1 MFKQIFQKFLNIFGY
16 KVSKNKEN
24 KFKNFDLIIKKI
36 LKRKKVNI
44 IDIGANKGQTIER
57 FKELFNDAKIY
68 AFEPTKNL
76 AEKLN
81 IIYKKDKNIKIFN
94 KAVGDK
100 NGKTIFFN
108 YSNNELNSLYKIR
121 DPNFK
126 RNSKTKCEMITLDK
140 FCLDNTLEKI
150 DILKIDTQGNE
161 KRILE
166 GAKKSLQKGV
176 FEIIEL
182 EIILGDYYDIKNSF
196 LDIEKNLIK
205 NNYRLL
211 AIDRLINFF
220 SNKYMYFNAIYIK
233 QSLYK
238 KLNNNS

>member
-1 MFKQIFQKFLNIFGY
+1 MFKRVIQKLLNFFGY
-16 KVSKNKEN
+16 KISKNKQN
-24 KFKNFDLIIKKI
+24 KFKNFDFIIKKI
-36 LKRKKVNI
+36 LRRRKINI

-57 FKELFNDAKIY
+57 FKKIFSEAKIY

-76 AEKLN
+76 AEKLDK
-81 IIYKKDKNIKIFN
+81 IYMEDENVKIFN

-100 NGKTIFFN
+100 NGKNNFFN
-108 YSNNELNSLYKIR
+108 YSNNELNSLYEIK
-121 DPNFK
+121 DLNFK
-126 RNSKTKCEMITLDK
+126 SYVKTKCEVISLDK
-140 FCLDNTLEKI
+140 FCLDNNIEKI

-161 KRILE
+161 KKILE
-166 GAKKSLQKGV
+166 GAKKSLKKGV
-176 FEIIEL
+176 FQIIEL
-182 EIILGDYYDIKNSF
+182 EIILGEYYNIKNSF

-211 AIDRLINFF
+211 ATDRLINFF

-238 KLNNNS
+238 KLIKK

>member
-1 MFKQIFQKFLNIFGY
+1 MFKKIFQKLLNLLGY
-16 KVSKNKEN
+16 KISKNKQN
-24 KFKNFDLIIKKI
+24 KFKNFDFIIKKT
-36 LKRKKVNI
+36 LRKKKVNI

-57 FKELFNDAKIY
+57 FKKIFSEAKIY

-81 IIYKKDKNIKIFN
+81 KIYKENNNIKIFN

-108 YSNNELNSLYKIR
+108 YSNNELNSLYQIK
-121 DPNFK
+121 DPNFT
-126 RNSKTKCEMITLDK
+126 RFNKTKCELISLDR
-140 FCLDNTLEKI
+140 FCLENKIENI

-161 KRILE
+161 KKILE
-166 GAKKSLQKGV
+166 GAKKSLKKGI
-176 FEIIEL
+176 FQIIEL
-182 EIILGDYYDIKNSF
+182 EIILGEYYNIKNSF
-196 LDIEKNLIK
+196 FDIEKNLIK

-211 AIDRLINFF
+211 AIDRLINFY

-233 QSLYK
+233 QNLYK
-238 KLNNNS
+238 KLIIG